1 MSYEKRRIL
10 HEKKCDYNIKN
21 HQTLERA
28 KEIIVYLRQVKNIM
42 EKELCKIF
50 YFNPVDYDN
59 RGRRK
64 SDGKTFRDVVKEFE
78 YDFHDT
84 YSTEYALNLYA
95 NSLTM
100 ALLAKSKDAAPF
112 LIYGMDLTQGKSF
125 DAIQDP
131 YVNHEMEKH
140 SANIYVYGIDSAF
153 MTEFDEYGC
162 PVLNEDSDIFPLTLL
177 VDDTMRDNEVRLAVP
192 TTDDGDETEDVII
205 DVPKFEY
212 A

>member
-1 MSYEKRRIL
+1 
-10 HEKKCDYNIKN
+10 
-21 HQTLERA
+21 
-28 KEIIVYLRQVKNIM
+28 M
-42 EKELCKIF
+42 EKELCKTF
-50 YFNPVDYDN
+50 YFNPADYDN

-95 NSLTM
+95 NSRTM

-112 LIYGMDLTQGKSF
+112 LMYGMDLTQGKSF

-131 YVNHEMEKH
+131 FVNHEIEKH

-162 PVLNEDSDIFPLTLL
+162 PVLDEDSDIYPLTLL
-177 VDDTMRDNEVRLAVP
+177 VDNTMRDNEVRLAVP
-192 TTDDGDETEDVII
+192 TTDDGDETEDVTIN
-205 DVPKFEY
+205 VPKFEY

>member
-1 MSYEKRRIL
+1 
-10 HEKKCDYNIKN
+10 
-21 HQTLERA
+21 
-28 KEIIVYLRQVKNIM
+28 M

-84 YSTEYALNLYA
+84 YSAEYALNLYA

-100 ALLAKSKDAAPF
+100 ALLAKSNDAAPF
-112 LIYGMDLTQGKSF
+112 LMYGMDLTQGKSF

-192 TTDDGDETEDVII
+192 TTDDGDETEDVTIN
-205 DVPKFEY
+205 VPKFEY

>member
-1 MSYEKRRIL
+1 
-10 HEKKCDYNIKN
+10 
-21 HQTLERA
+21 
-28 KEIIVYLRQVKNIM
+28 M

>member
-1 MSYEKRRIL
+1 M
-10 HEKKCDYNIKN
+10 
-21 HQTLERA
+21 
-28 KEIIVYLRQVKNIM
+28 M
-42 EKELCKIF
+42 EKELYKTY
-50 YFNPVDYDN
+50 YFDPADYDD

-112 LIYGMDLTQGKSF
+112 LMYGMDLTQGKSF
-125 DAIQDP
+125 DAVQDP
-131 YVNHEMEKH
+131 FVNHEMEKF
-140 SANIYVYGIDSAF
+140 SPNIYVYGIDSAF
-153 MTEFDEYGC
+153 MTEFDEYGY
-162 PVLNEDSDIFPLTLL
+162 PVLDENSEIYPLTLL
-177 VDDTMRDNEVRLAVP
+177 VDNTMRDNEVRLAVP
-192 TTDDGDETEDVII
+192 TMDDGDETEDVTI
-205 DVPKFEY
+205 DVPQFEY

>member
-1 MSYEKRRIL
+1 
-10 HEKKCDYNIKN
+10 
-21 HQTLERA
+21 
-28 KEIIVYLRQVKNIM
+28 M
-42 EKELCKIF
+42 EKELYKTF
-50 YFNPVDYDN
+50 YFNPADYDN

-95 NSLTM
+95 NSRTM

-112 LIYGMDLTQGKSF
+112 LMYGMDLTQGKSF

-131 YVNHEMEKH
+131 YVNHEIEKH

-153 MTEFDEYGC
+153 MTEFDEYGY
-162 PVLNEDSDIFPLTLL
+162 PVLNEDSDIYPLTLL
-177 VDDTMRDNEVRLAVP
+177 VDNTMRDNEVRLAVP

>member
-1 MSYEKRRIL
+1 M
-10 HEKKCDYNIKN
+10 
-21 HQTLERA
+21 
-28 KEIIVYLRQVKNIM
+28 M

-162 PVLNEDSDIFPLTLL
+162 PVLDEDSDIYPLTLL
-177 VDDTMRDNEVRLAVP
+177 VDNTMRDNEVRLAVP
-192 TTDDGDETEDVII
+192 TTDDGDETEDVTIN
-205 DVPKFEY
+205 VPKFEY